1 MTKNSFN
8 GERLKFGRIYRGY
21 TLTEL
26 SDLTD
31 ISKQSISLY
40 ENKKN
45 IPEPERVQILANA
58 LDFPMEFF
66 FQRDEIET
74 RTDATYFRALLSTN
88 KKDRIKQMT
97 KLEVLTKIFKVLNEY
112 IEFPILEVPHIEFNS
127 FNDDMEP
134 EDERNKIEKLAEK
147 LREYW
152 NIGNEPI
159 VNFRYLLESKG
170 ILVTSF
176 DAQQE
181 KIDAFSQRVNVDD
194 NEIFII
200 AISNSNQSD
209 ARARFDMAHELGHIL
224 LHPWSEDLES
234 LTREEFKARERQANT
249 FAGAFLLPKNSFEKD
264 VTFYPTNLEYYKN
277 LKKKWKISIAAMI
290 YRAYQLD
297 IITYNQYQYIMRQ
310 YSKNG
315 WRKNEPEDFEYKLNN
330 NLLQTAVEML
340 LDNNVFTKKELV
352 ETIKDVGIAIYSTE
366 IEKLLCLKDGT
377 LKYQDEKPKER
388 VQLKLIVNNNIN

>member
-8 GERLKFGRIYRGY
+8 GERLKFGRTYRGY

-45 IPEPERVQILANA
+45 IPEPERVQILAKA
-58 LDFPMEFF
+58 LDFPIDFF

-88 KKDRIKQMT
+88 KKDRTKQMI
-97 KLEVLTKIFKVLNEY
+97 KLEVLAKIFKVLNEY
-112 IEFPILEVPHIEFNS
+112 IEFPVLQVPDIEFNS

-134 EDERNKIEKLAEK
+134 DDERNKIEKLAIE

-176 DAQQE
+176 DA
-181 KIDAFSQRVNVDD
+181 
-194 NEIFII
+194 
-200 AISNSNQSD
+200 
-209 ARARFDMAHELGHIL
+209 
-224 LHPWSEDLES
+224 
-234 LTREEFKARERQANT
+234 
-249 FAGAFLLPKNSFEKD
+249 
-264 VTFYPTNLEYYKN
+264 
-277 LKKKWKISIAAMI
+277 
-290 YRAYQLD
+290 
-297 IITYNQYQYIMRQ
+297 
-310 YSKNG
+310 
-315 WRKNEPEDFEYKLNN
+315 
-330 NLLQTAVEML
+330 
-340 LDNNVFTKKELV
+340 
-352 ETIKDVGIAIYSTE
+352 
-366 IEKLLCLKDGT
+366 
-377 LKYQDEKPKER
+377 
-388 VQLKLIVNNNIN
+388 

>member
-8 GERLKFGRIYRGY
+8 GERLKFGRTYRGY

-45 IPEPERVQILANA
+45 IPEPERVQILAKA
-58 LDFPMEFF
+58 LDFPIDFF

-88 KKDRIKQMT
+88 KKDRTKQMI
-97 KLEVLTKIFKVLNEY
+97 KLEVLAKIFKVLNEY
-112 IEFPILEVPHIEFNS
+112 IEFPVLQVPDIEFNS

-134 EDERNKIEKLAEK
+134 DDERNKIEKLAIE

-200 AISNSNQSD
+200 AVSNSNQSD

-249 FAGAFLLPKNSFEKD
+249 FAGAFLLPKNTFGKD
-264 VTFYPTNLEYYKN
+264 VAFYPTNLEYYKN

-297 IITYNQYQYIMRQ
+297 IISYNQYQYIMRQ

-352 ETIKDVGIAIYSTE
+352 ETIKDVGIAIYSNE
-366 IEKLLCLKDGT
+366 IEKLLCLKEGT
-377 LKYQDEKPKER
+377 LKFEDEKPKER
-388 VQLKLIVNNNIN
+388 VQLKLIVNNIN